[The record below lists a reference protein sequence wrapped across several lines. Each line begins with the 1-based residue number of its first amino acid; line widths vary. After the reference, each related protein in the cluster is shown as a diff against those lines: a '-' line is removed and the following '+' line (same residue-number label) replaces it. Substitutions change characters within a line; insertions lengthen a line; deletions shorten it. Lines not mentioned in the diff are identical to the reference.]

1 MRMSSTRDA
10 SQGGL
15 WGTDGFVHTTPASAR
30 SGKCGLNQYWFTQI
44 CRFYCSTPTDM
55 THVPR
60 PFGQVSDSVNL
71 PPGDKIA
78 EVILMSYV
86 LLLEP
91 MLDHEPRMFLLRH
104 DYLLHRSLTATAV
117 HSK

>member
-10 SQGGL
+10 AKAALS
-15 WGTDGFVHTTPASAR
+15 GTDGFLYTTPASAR
-30 SGKCGLNQYWFTQI
+30 SGRRGLNQYWLTQI
-44 CRFYCSTPTDM
+44 CRFCCSTPTDM

-60 PFGQVSDSVNL
+60 PFGQVSDSANL

-86 LLLEP
+86 SLLEP
-91 MLDHEPRMFLLRH
+91 MLDH
-104 DYLLHRSLTATAV
+104 
-117 HSK
+117 

>member
-1 MRMSSTRDA
+1 MRMSRTRDA
-10 SQGGL
+10 AKAALS
-15 WGTDGFVHTTPASAR
+15 GTDGFLYTTPASAR
-30 SGKCGLNQYWFTQI
+30 SGKRGLNQYWFTQI
-44 CRFYCSTPTDM
+44 CPFYCSTPTDM

-60 PFGQVSDSVNL
+60 PFGEVSDSVNL

-86 LLLEP
+86 LPFEP
-91 MLDHEPRMFLLRH
+91 MFDHEPRMFRLLH
-104 DYLLHRSLTATAV
+104 DYILHRSLTATAV